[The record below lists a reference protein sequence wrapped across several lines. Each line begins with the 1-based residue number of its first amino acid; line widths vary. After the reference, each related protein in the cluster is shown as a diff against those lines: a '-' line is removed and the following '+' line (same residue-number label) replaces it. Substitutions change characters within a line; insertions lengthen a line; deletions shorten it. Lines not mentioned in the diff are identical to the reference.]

1 MILLGVFR
9 KMNPPPVFARSAGA
23 RRKPSEGGRWVSARH
38 CRMDTRLA
46 DERSYP
52 RHGRTCS
59 TGLSGLNSPDIEAQL
74 AGILDA
80 WWRLF
85 EEAVERSSM
94 HEIICD
100 QAGEC
105 KAALD
110 AVLYSVSGAQEQEC
124 DQCDG
129 DLDAHGVLGC
139 AEEVPDF
146 EGVLDPAE
154 EQFDL
159 PATFVKFGDL
169 VGWSIEIVGDDAQDF
184 TGLGRHAQF
193 ADRVGKRVLARTRLP
208 RRQMADTVGQNGRAG
223 RQAVLIVT
231 PQVAR

>member
-1 MILLGVFR
+1 
-9 KMNPPPVFARSAGA
+9 
-23 RRKPSEGGRWVSARH
+23 
-38 CRMDTRLA
+38 
-46 DERSYP
+46 
-52 RHGRTCS
+52 
-59 TGLSGLNSPDIEAQL
+59 
-74 AGILDA
+74 
-80 WWRLF
+80 
-85 EEAVERSSM
+85 M

-105 KAALD
+105 KEALD

-184 TGLGRHAQF
+184 CSLGGHAQF
-193 ADRVGKRVLARTRLP
+193 ADRSE
-208 RRQMADTVGQNGRAG
+208 NGFLRERACRGGRWPIRSDRMGEPAG
-223 RQAVLIVT
+223 RRFSVT
-231 PQVAR
+231 PASGVLTFNRVTMRQPASSSLAHQP

>member
-1 MILLGVFR
+1 M
-9 KMNPPPVFARSAGA
+9 
-23 RRKPSEGGRWVSARH
+23 
-38 CRMDTRLA
+38 
-46 DERSYP
+46 
-52 RHGRTCS
+52 
-59 TGLSGLNSPDIEAQL
+59 
-74 AGILDA
+74 
-80 WWRLF
+80 
-85 EEAVERSSM
+85 SM

-105 KAALD
+105 KEALD

-208 RRQMADTVGQNGRAG
+208 RRQMADRSDRMGEPAG
-223 RQAVLIVT
+223 RRFSVT
-231 PQVAR
+231 PASGVLTFNRVTMRQPASSSLAHQP